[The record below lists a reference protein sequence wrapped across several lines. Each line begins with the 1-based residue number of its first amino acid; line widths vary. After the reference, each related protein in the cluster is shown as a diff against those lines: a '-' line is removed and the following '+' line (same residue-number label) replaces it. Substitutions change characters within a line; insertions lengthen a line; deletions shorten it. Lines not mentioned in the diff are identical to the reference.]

1 MVLFPKTAHLK
12 WVLYGGFSPWVQFI
26 LITKTRGGSMT
37 KHPPNLIKGLV
48 SSEQGKH
55 RDSLTVL
62 DERAVQIHQLQSQ
75 EFPAEVDQPEQPSAR
90 TTLFIM
96 DLNNSGL
103 E

>member
-1 MVLFPKTAHLK
+1 
-12 WVLYGGFSPWVQFI
+12 
-26 LITKTRGGSMT
+26 MT

-75 EFPAEVDQPEQPSAR
+75 EFPAEVDQPEQPSAM